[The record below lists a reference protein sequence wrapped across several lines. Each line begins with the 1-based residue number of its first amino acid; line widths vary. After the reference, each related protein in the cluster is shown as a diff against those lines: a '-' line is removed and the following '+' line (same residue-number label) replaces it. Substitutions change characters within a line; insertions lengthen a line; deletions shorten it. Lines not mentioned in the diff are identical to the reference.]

1 MSRHHDLKYI
11 LPAFGKTHR
20 KQFES
25 YAMKNPTRKFVEKF
39 VQNRGVK
46 VVERSKIDFSS
57 DYKIY
62 QPFLDNPM
70 LIDGRGFDMGVYG
83 RISGS
88 FLRFTA

>member
-1 MSRHHDLKYI
+1 MARHHDLRYI
-11 LPAFGKTHR
+11 LPAFGQTHR

-25 YAMKNPTRKFVEKF
+25 YALKNPTRKFVQKY

-46 VVERSKIDFSS
+46 VVEKSEIDFSK
-57 DYKIY
+57 DYQIY

-83 RISGS
+83 SVSCS
-88 FLRFTA
+88 F

>member
-1 MSRHHDLKYI
+1 MAHHHDLKYI
-11 LPAFGKTHR
+11 LPAFGSRHK

-25 YAMKNPTRKFVEKF
+25 YALENPTRKFVQKY

-46 VVERSKIDFSS
+46 VVEKSEIDFSK
-57 DYKIY
+57 DFKIY

-83 RISGS
+83 SNSGS
-88 FLRFTA
+88 F